1 MENDNETIINVAME
15 IILHAGD
22 ARNESQSALAEA
34 KAGNFEKAEQLLI
47 SAKEN
52 ITLAHNAQ
60 TSVIQNEVNE
70 ESSKI
75 PLLFI
80 HAQDTLMTIMS
91 EINMSKEL
99 VAMYKLILES
109 KEANNE

>member
-1 MENDNETIINVAME
+1 MENDNKTIINVAME

-22 ARNESQSALAEA
+22 ARNESQNSLA
-34 KAGNFEKAEQLLI
+34 KAKLGNFEEAEQLLAN
-47 SAKEN
+47 AKKD

-60 TSVIQNEVNE
+60 TTVIQNTVNE
-70 ESSKI
+70 KDVKV

-91 EINMSKEL
+91 EINMTKEL
-99 VAMYKLILES
+99 VAMYKFIMDS
-109 KEANNE
+109 KGGNK